1 MNRPTYNGFFLPYL
15 SNRGPYISCPKE
27 MPIKK
32 EERESITEDTGV
44 FKSFAMVGKA
54 GKYIS
59 IESGPMEL
67 NNPRIRMR

>member
-1 MNRPTYNGFFLPYL
+1 
-15 SNRGPYISCPKE
+15 
-27 MPIKK
+27 MPIKN
-32 EERESITEDTGV
+32 EERDSITEDTGV
-44 FKSFAMVGKA
+44 FRSFAMVGKA